1 MYTYNNKMEAYASNP
16 TLETVLMIEK
26 SAKKYSGECGKY
38 QLWKKLPRKVMY
50 QSFQTA
56 LAYLLE
62 SNKIMVDKDGKI
74 VWIWNPV
81 AVKKYLREDLIV
93 R

>member
-1 MYTYNNKMEAYASNP
+1 
-16 TLETVLMIEK
+16 
-26 SAKKYSGECGKY
+26 
-38 QLWKKLPRKVMY
+38 MY

>member
-1 MYTYNNKMEAYASNP
+1 MGAYASNP
-16 TLETVLMIEK
+16 TLETVLMIEMA
-26 SAKKYSGECGKY
+26 AKKHSGECGKY

-50 QSFQTA
+50 QTFQAA

-62 SNKIMVDKDGKI
+62 SNKVMVDKDGKI
-74 VWIWNPV
+74 VWIWNPEG
-81 AVKKYLREDLIV
+81 VKRLLREEIIV